1 MNKTALE
8 FEKKANASALLKLA
22 FLQAFGSVVF
32 SLGLW
37 YCFDAR
43 EALSGLFGGLTA
55 TTMSLFM
62 AARLF
67 AVHRLSKLRPVA
79 PGEALVRFYITA
91 ILKIIFTLAMM
102 VIFIVV
108 IEVSILP
115 FIISYLIAAVIVN
128 LLYIYL
134 EAKEPEEEY
143 DPRVS

>member
-1 MNKTALE
+1 MAE
-8 FEKKANASALLKLA
+8 P
-22 FLQAFGSVVF
+22 
-32 SLGLW
+32 GL
-37 YCFDAR
+37 R
-43 EALSGLFGGLTA
+43 S
-55 TTMSLFM
+55 
-62 AARLF
+62 
-67 AVHRLSKLRPVA
+67 VA

-134 EAKEPEEEY
+134 EAKEPEEEQ